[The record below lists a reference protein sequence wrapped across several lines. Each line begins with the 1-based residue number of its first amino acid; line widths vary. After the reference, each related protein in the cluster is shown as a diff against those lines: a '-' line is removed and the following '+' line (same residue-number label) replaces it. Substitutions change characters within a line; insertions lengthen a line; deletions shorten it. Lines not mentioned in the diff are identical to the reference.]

1 MKKETHSSEANSTK
15 SIHELVDDAYK
26 AFFEKRGMVPP
37 PVSSAGIFSDYN
49 AEARKWL
56 FDNL

>member
-1 MKKETHSSEANSTK
+1 MKKETHSSEANTTK

-37 PVSSAGIFSDYN
+37 PVCSAGIFSDYN